1 MFNSFFVLGALY
13 LAVPQ
18 NLTPE
23 QEKRIVAALAAA
35 NDVKITAVEVKDEG
49 PKFVIVAEPE
59 AKPDQIPCC
68 PPPRRRPPPP
78 PPPQSYSSP
87 PEERWAAPFFTMSGG
102 GGPVFFITGGG
113 VKLIMGSLLLQ
124 GEFGLSEA
132 EGIFGD
138 RDDDIYP
145 ALGGSA
151 KIDPLAATKFPVR
164 PTAGYRYFHVFVDKD
179 VFDREFNIQGWMVGI
194 TATVF
199 RGDHDTFE
207 LYVDGSNVKV
217 ENEFATIRNTHKK
230 TVWVAGFAY
239 TF

>member
-23 QEKRIVAALAAA
+23 QEKQVVAMIAAA

-49 PKFVIVAEPE
+49 PKFVIIAEPD
-59 AKPDQIPCC
+59 AKASTTTTQVPCC
-68 PPPRRRPPPP
+68 PPPRRRYPPPP
-78 PPPQSYSSP
+78 PPSSYSAP
-87 PEERWAAPFFTMSGG
+87 PEERWAAPFFTMSGA
-102 GGPVFFITGGG
+102 GGPVFFITGAGAK
-113 VKLIMGSLLLQ
+113 VFFGSLLLQ

-132 EGIFGD
+132 EGLLGE

-151 KIDPLAATKFPVR
+151 KFDPSVR
-164 PTAGYRYFHVFVDKD
+164 PTAGYRYFKVFVDED
-179 VFDREFNIQGWMVGI
+179 LFDRDFRVHGWMVGI

-217 ENEFATIRNTHKK
+217 ENEFASIRNTHKK